1 MGPVTTAFLK
11 WFVFVI
17 TCLVCLVSFIMA
29 IALAVFYLGTGRP
42 VGAPYVF
49 RTLPSTVSLIIRD
62 EESQHE
68 ALKSDFGGENKIS

>member
-1 MGPVTTAFLK
+1 MGSGTTALLE

-17 TCLVCLVSFIMA
+17 TCLVCLASFIMA

-49 RTLPSTVSLIIRD
+49 RMLSSTVPLTIRD
-62 EESQHE
+62 EETQHE
-68 ALKSDFGGENKIS
+68 VLRSEYGVENKIS